1 MKVVRN
7 LILRLRQHRLNAHSN
22 LRAAVLAGN
31 SHEALKHAIIEEYVG
46 SIAGFVVGLVRE
58 EEGESAADELH
69 RLWIEGNR
77 D

>member
-1 MKVVRN
+1 MKVARS
-7 LILRLRQHRLNAHSN
+7 LILKLRQHRLNAHSN
-22 LRAAVLAGN
+22 LRAAVLSGN

-58 EEGESAADELH
+58 EEGEAAADELH
-69 RLWIEGNR
+69 QLWVEGSR